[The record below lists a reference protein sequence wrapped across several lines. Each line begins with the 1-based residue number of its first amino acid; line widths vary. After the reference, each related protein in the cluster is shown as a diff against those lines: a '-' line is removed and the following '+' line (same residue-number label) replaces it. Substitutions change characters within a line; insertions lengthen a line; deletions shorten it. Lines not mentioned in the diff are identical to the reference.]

1 MAPWEEILGHAS
13 ERPPTGF
20 QKDITAVPSILPAI
34 RRDLDRLL
42 DGEFGRMQRVW
53 DIRLAVTEA
62 CANAVLHAYPAGEAG
77 TVHVAAEVSADN
89 LVVSVRD
96 YGRGIADTRLGQ
108 GVGMGLM
115 RSLADTLEV
124 HDADPGVLVR
134 MKFLF

>member
-1 MAPWEEILGHAS
+1 MGGNVGDAS

-20 QKDITAVPSILPAI
+20 QKDIAAVPSILPAI

-42 DGEFGRMQRVW
+42 DGELVQMQRVW

-77 TVHVAAEVSADN
+77 TVHVAAEVSADT
-89 LVVSVRD
+89 LVVAVRD
-96 YGRGIADTRLGQ
+96 YGRGITDTRSGQ
-108 GVGMGLM
+108 GVGMELM

>member
-1 MAPWEEILGHAS
+1 MAPWEEILGHVS

-42 DGEFGRMQRVW
+42 DGELVQMQRVW

-62 CANAVLHAYPAGEAG
+62 CANAVLHAYSAGEPG
-77 TVHVAAEVSADN
+77 TVHVAAEVSADT
-89 LVVSVRD
+89 LVVAVRD
-96 YGRGIADTRLGQ
+96 YGRGIPDSHSGQ

-124 HDADPGVLVR
+124 HDVDPGVLVR
-134 MKFLF
+134 MRFLF